1 MKIDWRL
8 FDGEEIV
15 IEELNKDVEFI
26 DNTIYYI
33 DEYGTHVVD
42 LQNKIYERSS
52 PEDIFRVDFNNNIL
66 TVKFASN
73 DLKYN
78 INTNYF
84 EEDNII
90 RLTYSLADEKKV
102 IEITRKEEK

>member
-33 DEYGTHVVD
+33 DE
-42 LQNKIYERSS
+42 
-52 PEDIFRVDFNNNIL
+52 
-66 TVKFASN
+66 
-73 DLKYN
+73 
-78 INTNYF
+78 
-84 EEDNII
+84 
-90 RLTYSLADEKKV
+90 
-102 IEITRKEEK
+102 